1 MLRFIVTAFA
11 MLALAIPAQA
21 QTVAAGAKLASFLET
36 VGKELAQGNSNLLDM
51 SAGMQDAEYS
61 STKRVYDAATDALLG
76 YDQLLLVVNIYTLM
90 QDSRDKAIVKKFVG
104 LAASSAVRRSDTAL
118 KFVNRELVRI
128 RSPAA
133 IGEVQKVRDLIQKIR
148 DEIQRTVP
156 GS

>member
-11 MLALAIPAQA
+11 LLTLAIPAQA
-21 QTVAAGAKLASFLET
+21 QTVAAGAKLESFLVT
-36 VGKELAQGNSNLLDM
+36 VGKELERGNSNLLDM
-51 SAGMQDAEYS
+51 SAGMQDAEQGS
-61 STKRVYDAATDALLG
+61 IMNVYDASISAQLG
-76 YDQLLLVVNIYTLM
+76 YDQLLLVVRIYTLM
-90 QDSRDKAIVKKFVG
+90 QDSRDTAIVKKFVG
-104 LAASSAVRRSDTAL
+104 SAAGDAVRRADTAL
-118 KFVNRELVRI
+118 KFVNRGLVRI